1 MKKTLLILAMLTS
14 ALLAGACSA
23 SAPKLTDAGNAAFT
37 QEAYD
42 EALQAYQEAQVKS
55 PELAEPYYNAANA
68 LYRQGNYEEAIKQ
81 LQKALQVGEP
91 DALAQNVHFNAGN
104 AAFNGEDWQAAVADY
119 TAALLR
125 DPNDQDAKVNLELAL
140 QKQQEQQQQDQQ
152 NQDQQD
158 QDQQDQQDQQN
169 QDQQN
174 QDQQNQDQQDQ
185 QNQDQQGQQNQD
197 QQGQSD
203 QQNQDQQGQ
212 PDQQNQN
219 GQPQDQQGQDQ
230 QNQDPQSQDQQG
242 RQDQQSQQQDGQGAG
257 QQGDDQQPRQGMQ
270 LAPGQRMTEDQA
282 RQLLAA
288 IARNSDTL
296 QQRLGQFLRV
306 NGRPPVQDW

>member
-1 MKKTLLILAMLTS
+1 MKHKLITIAILSMTLLLA
-14 ALLAGACSA
+14 ACSQ
-23 SAPKLTDAGNAAFT
+23 SAPKLTDTGNDAFT
-37 QEAYD
+37 QQAYD
-42 EALQAYQEAQVKS
+42 DALQAYNQAQVKS
-55 PELAEPYYNAANA
+55 PELAEPYYNAANT
-68 LYRQGNYEEAIKQ
+68 LYRQGNYEEALKQ
-81 LQKALQVGEP
+81 LDKALQVGQS
-91 DALAQNVHFNAGN
+91 DALAENAHFNAGN
-104 AAFNGEDWQAAVADY
+104 AAYNGENWEAAVADY

-125 DPNDQDAKVNLELAL
+125 NPNDQDAKVNLELAL

-158 QDQQDQQDQQN
+158 Q
-169 QDQQN
+169 QN

-185 QNQDQQGQQNQD
+185 QNQDQQSQQ
-197 QQGQSD
+197 D

-212 PDQQNQN
+212 QDQQNQDQQGQDQQSQDQQDQQN
-219 GQPQDQQGQDQ
+219 QDGQPQDQQGQDQ
-230 QNQDPQSQDQQG
+230 QNQGQQGQQDQQG
-242 RQDQQSQQQDGQGAG
+242 QQQDGQGAG
-257 QQGDDQQPRQGMQ
+257 QQPGDQQPREGMQ

-306 NGRPPVQDW
+306 SGRPPVQDW

>member
-1 MKKTLLILAMLTS
+1 MKHKLITIAILSMTLLLA
-14 ALLAGACSA
+14 ACSQ
-23 SAPKLTDAGNAAFT
+23 SAPKLTDTGNDAFT
-37 QEAYD
+37 QQAYD
-42 EALQAYQEAQVKS
+42 DALQAYNQAQVKS
-55 PELAEPYYNAANA
+55 PELAEPYYNAANT
-68 LYRQGNYEEAIKQ
+68 LYRQGNYEEALKQ
-81 LQKALQVGEP
+81 LDKALQVGQS
-91 DALAQNVHFNAGN
+91 DALAENAHFNAGN
-104 AAFNGEDWQAAVADY
+104 AAYNGENWEAAVADY

-125 DPNDQDAKVNLELAL
+125 NPNDQDAKVNLELAL

-158 QDQQDQQDQQN
+158 QQNQDQQDQQDQQN

-185 QNQDQQGQQNQD
+185 QNQDQQNQD
-197 QQGQSD
+197 QQGQE
-203 QQNQDQQGQ
+203 NQDQQGQ
-212 PDQQNQN
+212 QDQQNQD

-230 QNQDPQSQDQQG
+230 QNQDQQSQGQQDQQDQQG
-242 RQDQQSQQQDGQGAG
+242 QQQDGQGAG
-257 QQGDDQQPRQGMQ
+257 QQPSDEQPREGMQ

-306 NGRPPVQDW
+306 SGRPPVQDW

>member
-1 MKKTLLILAMLTS
+1 MKHKLITIAILSMTLLLA
-14 ALLAGACSA
+14 ACSQ
-23 SAPKLTDAGNAAFT
+23 SAPKLTDTGNDAFT
-37 QEAYD
+37 QQAYD
-42 EALQAYQEAQVKS
+42 DALQAYNQAQVKS
-55 PELAEPYYNAANA
+55 PELAEPYYNAANT
-68 LYRQGNYEEAIKQ
+68 LYRQGNYDEALKQ
-81 LQKALQVGEP
+81 LDKALQVGQS
-91 DALAQNVHFNAGN
+91 DALAENAHFNAGN
-104 AAFNGEDWQAAVADY
+104 AAYNGENWEAAVADY

-125 DPNDQDAKVNLELAL
+125 NPNDQDAKVNLELAL

-158 QDQQDQQDQQN
+158 Q
-169 QDQQN
+169 QN

-185 QNQDQQGQQNQD
+185 QNQDQQSQQ
-197 QQGQSD
+197 D

-212 PDQQNQN
+212 QDQQNQDQQGQDQQSQDQQDQQN
-219 GQPQDQQGQDQ
+219 QDGQPQDQQGQDQ
-230 QNQDPQSQDQQG
+230 QNQGQQGQQDQQG
-242 RQDQQSQQQDGQGAG
+242 QQQDGQGAG
-257 QQGDDQQPRQGMQ
+257 QQPGDQQPREGMQ

-306 NGRPPVQDW
+306 SGRPPVQDW

>member
-1 MKKTLLILAMLTS
+1 MKKTLIILAMITS
-14 ALLAGACSA
+14 ALLVGACSA
-23 SAPKLTDAGNAAFT
+23 SAPKLTDAGNEAFT

-55 PELAEPYYNAANA
+55 PELAEPYYNAANT
-68 LYRQGNYEEAIKQ
+68 LYRQGNYEEALKQ

-104 AAFNGEDWQAAVADY
+104 AAFNGEDWQAAVDDY

-125 DPNDQDAKVNLELAL
+125 NPDDQDAKVNLELAL
-140 QKQQEQQQQDQQ
+140 QKLQEQQQQSQTATRISRAQDQQ
-152 NQDQQD
+152 NQDQQN

-174 QDQQNQDQQDQ
+174 QDQQNQQDQQDQQDQ
-185 QNQDQQGQQNQD
+185 QNRISRTRIASHRINRIRRRDGQQRPAAERSTAGRPDGEQAQD
-197 QQGQSD
+197 E
-203 QQNQDQQGQ
+203 
-212 PDQQNQN
+212 
-219 GQPQDQQGQDQ
+219 
-230 QNQDPQSQDQQG
+230 
-242 RQDQQSQQQDGQGAG
+242 
-257 QQGDDQQPRQGMQ
+257 QQPREDMQ

-288 IARNSDTL
+288 VARNSDTL
-296 QQRLGQFLRV
+296 QQRLGQIPAGAMAARRCRIGKLTR
-306 NGRPPVQDW
+306 GREHHRCH

>member
-23 SAPKLTDAGNAAFT
+23 SAPKLTDAGNEAFT

-68 LYRQGNYEEAIKQ
+68 LYRQGNYEEALKQ
-81 LQKALQVGEP
+81 LQKALQVSES
-91 DALAQNVHFNAGN
+91 DALAQNAHFNAGN
-104 AAFNGEDWQAAVADY
+104 AAFNGEDWQAAVDDY

-125 DPNDQDAKVNLELAL
+125 NPDDQDAKVNLELAL
-140 QKQQEQQQQDQQ
+140 QKQQEQQQQ
-152 NQDQQD
+152 
-158 QDQQDQQDQQN
+158 QQDQQN

-185 QNQDQQGQQNQD
+185 Q
-197 QQGQSD
+197 D

-212 PDQQNQN
+212 QDQQDQQGQQDQQN
-219 GQPQDQQGQDQ
+219 QDQQGQDQ
-230 QNQDPQSQDQQG
+230 Q
-242 RQDQQSQQQDGQGAG
+242 DQQSEQQDGQGAG
-257 QQGDDQQPRQGMQ
+257 QQQSDEQMREGMQ

-288 IARNSDTL
+288 VARNSDTL
-296 QQRLGQFLRV
+296 QERLGRFLRV
-306 NGRPPVQDW
+306 SGRPPVQDW

>member
-23 SAPKLTDAGNAAFT
+23 SAPKLTDAGNEAFT

-68 LYRQGNYEEAIKQ
+68 LYRQGNYEEALKQ
-81 LQKALQVGEP
+81 LQKALQVSES
-91 DALAQNVHFNAGN
+91 DALAQNAHFNAGN
-104 AAFNGEDWQAAVADY
+104 AAFNGEDWQAAVDDY

-125 DPNDQDAKVNLELAL
+125 NPDDQDAKVNLELAL
-140 QKQQEQQQQDQQ
+140 QKLQEQQQQQQDQQ
-152 NQDQQD
+152 NQDQQN
-158 QDQQDQQDQQN
+158 QDQQNQDQQNQDQQN

-185 QNQDQQGQQNQD
+185 Q
-197 QQGQSD
+197 D

-212 PDQQNQN
+212 
-219 GQPQDQQGQDQ
+219 QDQ
-230 QNQDPQSQDQQG
+230 QNQDSQSQDQQDQAQSG
-242 RQDQQSQQQDGQGAG
+242 QQDQQQNDPQQGQGAG
-257 QQGDDQQPRQGMQ
+257 EQPQDGQQHPREDMQ

-288 IARNSDTL
+288 VARNSDTL

-306 NGRPPVQDW
+306 NGRPPLQDW

>member
-1 MKKTLLILAMLTS
+1 MKHKLITIAILSMTLLLA
-14 ALLAGACSA
+14 ACSQ
-23 SAPKLTDAGNAAFT
+23 SAPKLTDTGNDAFT
-37 QEAYD
+37 QQAYD
-42 EALQAYQEAQVKS
+42 DALQAYNQAQVKS
-55 PELAEPYYNAANA
+55 PELAEPYYNAANT
-68 LYRQGNYEEAIKQ
+68 LYRQGNYEEALKQ
-81 LQKALQVGEP
+81 LDKALQVGQS
-91 DALAQNVHFNAGN
+91 DALAENAHFNAGN
-104 AAFNGEDWQAAVADY
+104 AAYNGENWEAAVADY

-125 DPNDQDAKVNLELAL
+125 NPNDQDAKVNLELAL

-158 QDQQDQQDQQN
+158 QQNQDQQDQQDQQN

-185 QNQDQQGQQNQD
+185 QNQD
-197 QQGQSD
+197 
-203 QQNQDQQGQ
+203 
-212 PDQQNQN
+212 

-230 QNQDPQSQDQQG
+230 QNQDQQSQGQQDQQDQQG
-242 RQDQQSQQQDGQGAG
+242 QQQDGQGAG
-257 QQGDDQQPRQGMQ
+257 QQPSDEQPREGMQ

-306 NGRPPVQDW
+306 SGRPPVQDW